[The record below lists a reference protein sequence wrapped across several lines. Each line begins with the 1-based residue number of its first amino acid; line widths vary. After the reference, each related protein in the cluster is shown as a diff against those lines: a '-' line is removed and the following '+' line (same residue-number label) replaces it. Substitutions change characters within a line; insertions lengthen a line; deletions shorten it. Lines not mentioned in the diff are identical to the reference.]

1 MAAENRGRKPKVFLV
16 TGGAGFIGSK
26 LVYVLRMMEDID
38 YVFHLAAI
46 SSISESF
53 RSPLETNAVNL
64 VGTINILEAARNIP
78 VV

>member
-1 MAAENRGRKPKVFLV
+1 MAAENRGRKSKVFLV

-46 SSISESF
+46 SSIS
-53 RSPLETNAVNL
+53 
-64 VGTINILEAARNIP
+64 
-78 VV
+78 

>member
-1 MAAENRGRKPKVFLV
+1 MAAENRGRNPKVFLV